1 MTRWRTD
8 FFAVALLLATSK
20 GRMDLFKFQFST
32 VLFIL
37 MMFSWVA
44 YDLIVHSLGDMPG
57 QLEVMIKIA
66 TSCTWDGQEILQRY
80 QKGIE

>member
-1 MTRWRTD
+1 
-8 FFAVALLLATSK
+8 
-20 GRMDLFKFQFST
+20 MDLFKFQFST

-37 MMFSWVA
+37 LMFSWVA
-44 YDLIVHSLGDMPG
+44 YYLIAYSLDHMPG
-57 QLEVMIKIA
+57 QLEVMIKIP